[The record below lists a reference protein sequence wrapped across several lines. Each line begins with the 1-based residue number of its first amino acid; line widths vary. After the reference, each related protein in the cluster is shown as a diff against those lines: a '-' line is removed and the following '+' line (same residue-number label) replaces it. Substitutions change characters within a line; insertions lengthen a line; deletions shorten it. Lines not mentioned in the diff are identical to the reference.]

1 MENASV
7 SSLLRGRWVDSYF
20 EAILRSPEP
29 HEKKY
34 AATGDQRQH
43 HRRRQLV
50 SGDGEVEFADDDRW
64 ITVLIS
70 VVRIVACVVTMLAT
84 TIFWT
89 VVMLVLLPWPYLRVR
104 QGNLYG
110 HCTGRLMV
118 CSLSFQ
124 DVSLSTLRV

>member
-1 MENASV
+1 METASTN
-7 SSLLRGRWVDSYF
+7 SLLRVRRFDSYF

-29 HEKKY
+29 HRKKF
-34 AATGDQRQH
+34 AANSD
-43 HRRRQLV
+43 RRQEVCRPPSV

-70 VVRIVACVVTMLAT
+70 LFRIVACVVTMMAT

-89 VVMLVLLPWPYLRVR
+89 VVMLVLLPWPYLRIR

-110 HCTGRLMV
+110 HFTGRLMV
-118 CSLSFQ
+118 NSLSFENIF
-124 DVSLSTLRV
+124 